1 MQLLELLRRKPK
13 ALMFFCAGS
22 QKRLGGRGKRR
33 VADGAQTRGP
43 RSRRPQ
49 RGRRGRSSQA
59 AALDKAHRVAPCA
72 AMQFWH
78 WRTHRI
84 LRLSRFSLPKVRVS
98 RPRRRRRRV
107 DVSLSSSSGASS
119 RTRIAADTRAQ
130 PRWAIRSLFTTAK
143 PFITRPHTR
152 TQAPRNMMQSEP
164 NSRSF
169 FSRRRR
175 VVAVLQ
181 QPPVRFCK
189 SLAR

>member
-1 MQLLELLRRKPK
+1 MARSSSRKRCVAAPHSASTSSF
-13 ALMFFCAGS
+13 ALCGRAHPFCSCMNFCAGS

-33 VADGAQTRGP
+33 FADGAQTRGP

-107 DVSLSSSSGASS
+107 DVSLSSSGASS
-119 RTRIAADTRAQ
+119 RTRMVADTRAQ
-130 PRWAIRSLFTTAK
+130 RRWAIRSLITTAK
-143 PFITRPHTR
+143 PFVLHNSKTVYNASAHTR
-152 TQAPRNMMQSEP
+152 TGAAQHDA
-164 NSRSF
+164 
-169 FSRRRR
+169 
-175 VVAVLQ
+175 
-181 QPPVRFCK
+181 K
-189 SLAR
+189 